1 MDNLY
6 QILDE
11 LREFLIQSD
20 FTNKVTFGDISDVDL
35 NKTTNFPLVHIVMND
50 VVIDENFID
59 FSLDIIACDIL
70 DQSKES
76 VPTDSFLGNDNLQD
90 ILNAQLKVVTDVTN
104 FFRRNDFANSRFV
117 TMTDTVR
124 ATPFLDRFENVL
136 AGWESTITLRSAMQD
151 RC

>member
-11 LREFLIQSD
+11 LREFAIQSD

-35 NKTTNFPLVHIVMND
+35 KKTTNFPLVHIILNE

-70 DQSKES
+70 DQSKEDK
-76 VPTDSFLGNDNLQD
+76 PTDSFLGNDNLQD
-90 ILNAQLKVVTDVTN
+90 ILNAQLKVITDVTN

-117 TMTDTVR
+117 TLEDTVR
-124 ATPFLDRFENVL
+124 ATPFLDRFENIL
-136 AGWESTITLRSAMQD
+136 AGWESTITLKSAMQD